1 MREGSMD
8 LEALIVAQ
16 IVRLFRERPTLVWE
30 LVEASGP
37 PRPGDVP
44 IRDLSGSI
52 VAYARPV
59 DR

>member
-1 MREGSMD
+1 MD

-16 IVRLFRERPTLVWE
+16 IVRLFRERPTVVWE
-30 LVEASGP
+30 LVDASAS

-44 IRDLSGSI
+44 IRDLGGQV

-59 DR
+59 ES